1 MAKDNTKE
9 IWEST
14 WKPEIHTADHALK
27 RIKSAQS
34 AKLTPLKFEPE
45 NSCAFFQGGHG
56 QYTTFLDSCTCMD
69 FQRSKKPCKHIYRLA
84 IELGLM
90 DIDAKS
96 DKNAI
101 VTPKAKRISLDE
113 TIDLVESFSE
123 NAQRELLTIAANIRS
138 TPPSYPVVLIP
149 PITEL
154 INSGIIIDTQERGI
168 NFGKRKEISALL
180 DKENIQYKR
189 NLSTEKFKEICIQQ
203 IPEQAKEL
211 FGETFYVTISPKF
224 SPTKIHYY
232 LHRKYDMKSCI
243 DEDMNM
249 YDIPLLSTVLPDD
262 DITAQLIKRGYY
274 QPEGAIQTKRVSK
287 QLLDKA
293 TAFFKRK

>member
-1 MAKDNTKE
+1 MAKDNAKE

-14 WKPEIHTADHALK
+14 WNPETHTADHAVK

-34 AKLTPLKFEPE
+34 AKLTPVKLDPE
-45 NSCAFFQGGHG
+45 SFCASFQGGHG
-56 QYTTFLDSCTCMD
+56 QYTTTLDSCTCID
-69 FQRSKKPCKHIYRLA
+69 FNRSKKPCKHIYRLA

-113 TIDLVESFSE
+113 TIDLVESLSE

-138 TPPSYPVVLIP
+138 TNPSYPVVSSP

-154 INSGIIIDTQERGI
+154 INSGIINDTEKHEI
-168 NFGKRKEISALL
+168 NFKTKKEISDLL
-180 DKENIQYKR
+180 VSENIPHKISA
-189 NLSTEKFKEICIQQ
+189 LKKDLIELCLEHVPEKAKEI
-203 IPEQAKEL
+203 
-211 FGETFYVTISPKF
+211 FGEIIHVSIPSKF

-232 LHRKYDMKSCI
+232 LHRKYETTICI
-243 DEDMNM
+243 DADNNE
-249 YDIPLLSTVLPDD
+249 YLLPLLKSNLPEDD
-262 DITAQLIKRGYY
+262 VTYQLIKRGYY
-274 QPEGAIQTKRVSK
+274 QREGTLQTSK
-287 QLLDKA
+287 QYIKNHES
-293 TAFFKRK
+293 